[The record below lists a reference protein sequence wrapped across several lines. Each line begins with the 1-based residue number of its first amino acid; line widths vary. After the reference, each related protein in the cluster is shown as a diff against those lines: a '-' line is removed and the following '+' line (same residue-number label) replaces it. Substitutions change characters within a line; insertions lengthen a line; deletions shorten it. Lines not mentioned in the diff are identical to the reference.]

1 MASELRII
9 EGRYLK
15 DLLDQPGALKE
26 TCDGLEEPAKL
37 EDLAGR
43 LKRGEFRRVL
53 LTGMG
58 SSFHAQHPLSLALTN
73 LGVTA
78 LMVETSE
85 LIHYRERLLDS
96 GTLTIAVSQ
105 SGESVE
111 TVRMAE
117 LNQGRSPVIGVTNA
131 AGSTLAKNSTA
142 ALVTRAG
149 SEFSV
154 SCKTYVATLMMLEW
168 LACML
173 SDGDLEQCRG
183 ELAAASEGA
192 EEYLSKWRE
201 HVVSIAGRLEGV
213 RQLFLAGRGRSLA
226 AVGAGSLV
234 IKESDHFPAEGMS
247 SAAFRHG
254 PVEML
259 GKETFVLVFAGDEKT
274 RGLNGGLVKDIHQAG
289 GRGELVGE
297 DAPLRCFRLPKHT
310 SRIRPILEILPV
322 QMMTIALAALA
333 GREAGKFDR
342 ATKVTTAE

>member
-1 MASELRII
+1 VPELQII

-15 DLLDQPGALKE
+15 DLLDQPAALKE
-26 TCDGLEEPAKL
+26 TCDNLERPAEL
-37 EDLAGR
+37 IDLA
-43 LKRGEFRRVL
+43 RRVNRGDIRRVV

-58 SSFHAQHPLSLALTN
+58 SSFHALHPLNLAFTT

-78 LMVETSE
+78 VMVETSE

-96 GTLTIAVSQ
+96 GTLTVAVSQ

-111 TVRMAE
+111 MVRMAE
-117 LNQGRSPVIGVTNA
+117 LNRGRSPVIAVTNTG
-131 AGSTLAKNSTA
+131 GSTLAKNATV
-142 ALVTRAG
+142 ALLTRAG

-154 SCKTYVATLMMLEW
+154 SCKTYVTTLMMLDW
-168 LACML
+168 LACIL
-173 SDGDLEQCRG
+173 THGDVEQCRE
-183 ELAAASEGA
+183 ELGTAGRAAQ
-192 EEYLSKWRE
+192 EYLATWRE
-201 HVVSIAGRLEGV
+201 HVSSIAGKLEGV
-213 RQLFLAGRGRSLA
+213 RQLFVVGRGRSLA

-259 GKETFVLVFAGDEKT
+259 AKETFVLVFAGDEKT
-274 RGLNGGLVKDIHQAG
+274 RDLNEGLVKDIQQSG

-297 DAPLRCFRLPKHT
+297 NARLECFRLPKHG
-310 SRIRPILEILPV
+310 SRIRPIFEILPV

-342 ATKVTTAE
+342 ATKVTSTE

>member
-1 MASELRII
+1 MPDDLQII

-26 TCDGLEEPAKL
+26 TCEALERPAEL
-37 EDLAGR
+37 IDLTGR
-43 LKRGEFRRVL
+43 LNRGEFRRVV

-58 SSFHAQHPLSLALTN
+58 SSFHALHPLSLTLTDR
-73 LGVTA
+73 GVTA
-78 LMVETSE
+78 VMVETAE

-96 GTLTIAVSQ
+96 ATLTVAVSQ

-111 TVRMAE
+111 MVRLAE
-117 LNQGRSPVIGVTNA
+117 LNQRRSPVIAVTNT
-131 AGSTLAKNSTA
+131 AGSTLAKNATV
-142 ALVTRAG
+142 ALMTRAG

-168 LACML
+168 LAGIL
-173 SDGDLEQCRG
+173 SDGELEQCGR
-183 ELAAASEGA
+183 ELATASTAAEV
-192 EEYLSKWRE
+192 YLANWRE
-201 HVVSIAGRLEGV
+201 HVAGIAGRLEGV

-234 IKESDHFPAEGMS
+234 IKESDHVPAEGMS

-259 GKETFVLVFAGDEKT
+259 GKETFVLVFGGDAKT
-274 RGLNGGLVKDIHQAG
+274 RGLNEGLVNDIQQAG
-289 GRGELVGE
+289 GRGELVAE
-297 DAPLRCFRLPKHT
+297 DSAMRSFRLPKHA

-342 ATKVTTAE
+342 ATKVTTTE